1 MAEKM
6 SLAQIMGIE
15 HEAERVDLIYR
26 HVFHEEGRLSRSQ
39 AARVEFLTT
48 IRMVEKDL
56 KPGSRILDLGAGTGA
71 YSLYLAGKGH
81 AVSAVEL
88 AGRNVQIMRERAAE
102 QRVQIDIHHASAL
115 DLSQFKDERFDAVL
129 LMGPLYHLSKEG
141 DRALCL
147 KEARRVLK
155 AGGRLFAA
163 FINHDMIPYTES
175 AYDPAWFEGDTYD
188 HASLR
193 VRDEPFV
200 FFTLE
205 ECRAML
211 RAGGFEIR
219 EEVTSDGLSE
229 LMADTINAMSEAAY
243 AQYLR
248 WHFYMCGQ
256 PGFLSAGNHLL
267 FQAVKA

>member
-6 SLAQIMGIE
+6 SLAQIMSVE
-15 HEAERVDLIYR
+15 HESERVDLIYR
-26 HVFHEEGRLSRSQ
+26 HIFHEEGRLSRSQ

-71 YSLYLAGKGH
+71 YSLYLAGKSH

-88 AGRNVQIMRERAAE
+88 AGRNVRIMRERATE
-102 QRVQIDIHHASAL
+102 QHVQIDIHHASAL
-115 DLSQFKDERFDAVL
+115 DLSRFKDERFDAVL
-129 LMGPLYHLSKEG
+129 LMGPLYHLSQEG
-141 DRALCL
+141 DRALCM

-155 AGGRLFAA
+155 AGGFLYVG

-193 VRDEPFV
+193 VHDEPFV

-243 AQYLR
+243 SQYLR
-248 WHFYMCGQ
+248 WHFHMCGQ

-267 FQAVKA
+267 FRAVKA

>member
-6 SLAQIMGIE
+6 SLAQIMGIK

-115 DLSQFKDERFDAVL
+115 DLSQLKDERFDAVL

-155 AGGRLFAA
+155 AGGLLFAA

-205 ECRAML
+205 ECRAM
-211 RAGGFEIR
+211 AGVERKGCE
-219 EEVTSDGLSE
+219 
-229 LMADTINAMSEAAY
+229 SEARARY
-243 AQYLR
+243 RSDMASAKALLSN
-248 WHFYMCGQ
+248 
-256 PGFLSAGNHLL
+256 PSAGPVNIVGGPIRSTETT
-267 FQAVKA
+267 FVVKP

>member
-48 IRMVEKDL
+48 IRMVENDL

-88 AGRNVQIMRERAAE
+88 AGRNVGIMRE
-102 QRVQIDIHHASAL
+102 
-115 DLSQFKDERFDAVL
+115 
-129 LMGPLYHLSKEG
+129 
-141 DRALCL
+141 
-147 KEARRVLK
+147 
-155 AGGRLFAA
+155 
-163 FINHDMIPYTES
+163 
-175 AYDPAWFEGDTYD
+175 
-188 HASLR
+188 
-193 VRDEPFV
+193 
-200 FFTLE
+200 
-205 ECRAML
+205 
-211 RAGGFEIR
+211 
-219 EEVTSDGLSE
+219 
-229 LMADTINAMSEAAY
+229 
-243 AQYLR
+243 
-248 WHFYMCGQ
+248 Q